1 MTALILGDLL
11 YMTATGMTMAF
22 LFLKSRMP
30 RRRTILIFFATVLLL
45 MAAEVALTFAFS
57 VYLVL
62 RLYGLLVHL
71 PTLLVTAL
79 LSRYRGWRLLFQ
91 FLSSFLFC
99 AMVQQAGG
107 LVYYCAGQRVWAMWL
122 TVLLLTPA
130 VLWLLHSRICPAVFQ
145 VLDELQRGWAMI
157 CLSLLAYWLIV
168 SYLFPGYVGLDT
180 LSTFVKPMFSLLMV
194 GFYCVLILLFSS
206 VKREAETRYH
216 NQLTELSLSALQ
228 SRMEAVQTVEE
239 AIRIERHDL
248 RHRFRAIAE
257 LVAQGKT
264 QEALDF
270 IGAAQTQ
277 LDQQKSVHWC
287 RPPVL
292 DAVFSSYFSQAQR
305 KGIRV
310 DAQIALTDRL
320 PVDEAELA
328 IVFSNALENAIHAC
342 MDLPEGRREIRCK
355 VISYPGLMFEISN
368 HYTGTIRFDE
378 AGLPVTA
385 RQGHGLGSHS
395 IAAFCEK
402 YGASYRYTAEDG
414 SFSLRVIL

>member
-1 MTALILGDLL
+1 MTALILSDLL
-11 YMTATGMTMAF
+11 YMTAIGMTMAF
-22 LFLKSRMP
+22 LFLKSRLP
-30 RRRTILIFFATVLLL
+30 RRKTILIFFGTVLLL
-45 MAAEVALTFAFS
+45 MAVEVVLTFAFS

-62 RLYGLLVHL
+62 RLYGLIVHI

-99 AMVQQAGG
+99 AMIQQAGG
-107 LVYYCAGQRVWAMWL
+107 LAYYCAGQQVWAPWL
-122 TVLLLTPA
+122 TFLILTPP

-145 VLDELQRGWAMI
+145 VLDELQRGWSMI
-157 CLSLLAYWLIV
+157 CLSLAAYWLIV

-180 LSTFVKPMFSLLMV
+180 VSTFVKPMFSLLMV

-206 VKREAETRYH
+206 VKREAEARYH
-216 NQLTELSLSALQ
+216 TQLTELSLSALQ
-228 SRMEAVQTVEE
+228 SRIDTIQTMEEAV
-239 AIRIERHDL
+239 RIERHDL

-257 LVAQGKT
+257 LVTRGKI

-270 IGAAQTQ
+270 LGAAQTQ
-277 LDQQKSVHWC
+277 LEERKPIHWC

-305 KGIRV
+305 KDIRV
-310 DAQIALTDRL
+310 DAHIALADQL
-320 PVDEAELA
+320 PVEEAELA

-342 MDLPEGRREIRCK
+342 MRLPEEQREIRCK
-355 VISYPGLMFEISN
+355 VISYPNLMFEFSN
-368 HYTGTIRFDE
+368 PYTGTVRFDE
-378 AGLPVTA
+378 RGLPVSS
-385 RQGHGLGSHS
+385 RQGHGIGSHS

-402 YGASYRYTAEDG
+402 HGAAYQYTAENG
-414 SFSLRVIL
+414 QFTLRVIL

>member
-130 VLWLLHSRICPAVFQ
+130 VL
-145 VLDELQRGWAMI
+145 
-157 CLSLLAYWLIV
+157 
-168 SYLFPGYVGLDT
+168 
-180 LSTFVKPMFSLLMV
+180 
-194 GFYCVLILLFSS
+194 
-206 VKREAETRYH
+206 
-216 NQLTELSLSALQ
+216 
-228 SRMEAVQTVEE
+228 
-239 AIRIERHDL
+239 
-248 RHRFRAIAE
+248 
-257 LVAQGKT
+257 
-264 QEALDF
+264 
-270 IGAAQTQ
+270 
-277 LDQQKSVHWC
+277 
-287 RPPVL
+287 
-292 DAVFSSYFSQAQR
+292 
-305 KGIRV
+305 
-310 DAQIALTDRL
+310 
-320 PVDEAELA
+320 
-328 IVFSNALENAIHAC
+328 
-342 MDLPEGRREIRCK
+342 
-355 VISYPGLMFEISN
+355 
-368 HYTGTIRFDE
+368 
-378 AGLPVTA
+378 
-385 RQGHGLGSHS
+385 
-395 IAAFCEK
+395 
-402 YGASYRYTAEDG
+402 
-414 SFSLRVIL
+414 